1 MPVLAHRVRK
11 AAKRGAKVAFVN
23 PARFDYLFP
32 VAAYLESA
40 PAKQLADL
48 AAIYAAC
55 LDGAAAPSH
64 LAGLVAGA
72 QPNVGHRA
80 VAAALKS
87 GQKRAIWL
95 GALALRHPAYADLR
109 AMAAGM
115 AAATGATLGVLAE
128 GGNAAGAYLAGAVP
142 HREPAGIK
150 SASVGKSARDMLTQ
164 SQKVYLLFGGT
175 EPWADGLGADALKTL
190 GGASFI
196 VAATPY
202 ADEQLKS
209 IAHVLLPTSTFVES
223 SGTYVNFEG
232 LWQSFAGA
240 ARPLG
245 ETRPGWKVLR
255 VLGNLAGV
263 ANFDYQSSE
272 EVREEL
278 RARCGD
284 IAASSYQGTHRCE
297 GGATSRSDASRRC
310 AHVFGRRGVASC
322 AVAAADEG
330 SQGRRGRLLEARAHD
345 AVARQSA
352 SATRPGR
359 RYCSRRSGSSVVT
372 VALILSVAFTT
383 LWERKVIGWM
393 QLRKGPNRVGSI
405 FGFVPGIFQPFADV
419 IKLLIKEVVIPAE
432 SNKVLFRIAPM
443 ITLIPAFAIW
453 AVIPLDPDLVIA
465 DVNAGLLY
473 VLALTSV
480 GVYGVILAGWA
491 SNSKYA
497 FLGAMRSAAQ
507 IVAYEIAMGFALVGV
522 IMAAGSLNLGDII
535 KGQGGGFWC
544 WNFIWLFPLFLVY
557 FISGVAETNRAP
569 FDVAEGESEIV
580 AGFHVEYSG
589 IAFALFFLAEYANML
604 LISAL
609 TAIFFFGGWISPM
622 DGWFEPSRFRVARDI
637 PYLGWI
643 CVRFVG
649 DGFHWLFAK
658 LFFFLFCFLWFRATF
673 PRYRYDQIMR
683 LGWKILI
690 PITIV
695 WIAVEGVMAYLKV
708 GPWR

>member
-1 MPVLAHRVRK
+1 MNPVIAWI
-11 AAKRGAKVAFVN
+11 G
-23 PARFDYLFP
+23 
-32 VAAYLESA
+32 
-40 PAKQLADL
+40 DL
-48 AAIYAAC
+48 IRY
-55 LDGAAAPSH
+55 PSW
-64 LAGLVAGA
+64 
-72 QPNVGHRA
+72 P
-80 VAAALKS
+80 S
-87 GQKRAIWL
+87 
-95 GALALRHPAYADLR
+95 
-109 AMAAGM
+109 
-115 AAATGATLGVLAE
+115 VL
-128 GGNAAGAYLAGAVP
+128 
-142 HREPAGIK
+142 
-150 SASVGKSARDMLTQ
+150 Q
-164 SQKVYLLFGGT
+164 
-175 EPWADGLGADALKTL
+175 
-190 GGASFI
+190 
-196 VAATPY
+196 
-202 ADEQLKS
+202 
-209 IAHVLLPTSTFVES
+209 STFWIV
-223 SGTYVNFEG
+223 G
-232 LWQSFAGA
+232 
-240 ARPLG
+240 
-245 ETRPGWKVLR
+245 
-255 VLGNLAGV
+255 
-263 ANFDYQSSE
+263 
-272 EVREEL
+272 
-278 RARCGD
+278 
-284 IAASSYQGTHRCE
+284 
-297 GGATSRSDASRRC
+297 
-310 AHVFGRRGVASC
+310 
-322 AVAAADEG
+322 
-330 SQGRRGRLLEARAHD
+330 
-345 AVARQSA
+345 
-352 SATRPGR
+352 
-359 RYCSRRSGSSVVT
+359 VT

-405 FGFVPGIFQPFADV
+405 FGWLPGIFQPFADV

-432 SNKVLFRIAPM
+432 ANKVLFRIAPM

-453 AVIPLDPDLVIA
+453 AVIPLDPNLVIA

-535 KGQGGGFWC
+535 KGQGGGFWY
-544 WNFIWLFPLFLVY
+544 WNFIWLFPLFIVY

-589 IAFALFFLAEYANML
+589 IAFALFFLAEYANMI

-609 TAIFFFGGWISPM
+609 TAIFFVGGWLSPF
-622 DGWFEPSRFRVARDI
+622 DGWFEAADI
-637 PYLGWI
+637 PASISSIPYIGWI
-643 CVRFVG
+643 PGWFVG

-708 GPWR
+708 GPWRVVS